1 MTKAP
6 KWAYDAL
13 RQKKR
18 WYDDEDDH
26 QPKEP
31 IMATVLGVLGFFA
44 LFGALIMAGNETDGA
59 GMVFMLG
66 VVFILVGAI
75 WANRN
80 RPARD

>member
-6 KWAYDAL
+6 KWARDAL
-13 RQKKR
+13 RQKER
-18 WYDDEDDH
+18 WYDEEK
-26 QPKEP
+26 PKEP

-44 LFGALIMAGNETDGA
+44 LFGALIMAGNEQSGS
-59 GMVFMLG
+59 GMLFLLG
-66 VVFILVGAI
+66 VVFMLVGAI